1 MLLVHGLGGSRSSW
15 SAVAQTLSARGLT
28 VDAVAY
34 APLGPSVAQLADQLV
49 AEVARILSRT
59 GAAKVHLVGHS
70 LGGVVIAQAI
80 ADGGLDG
87 LVDTVVTLGSPF
99 GGSPWAGVL
108 PFVEI
113 VRALRP
119 GSQLLQRL
127 ASTPIPDGVRW
138 LAVTA
143 ALDIIVPGLRSV
155 PSHARAESI
164 RVNGVGHLGM
174 LRSSEVI
181 ECITAALSASRVGR
195 VARRAAPRRFAVG
208 GNEGIFGGFFSG
220 RHVLGV
226 AADSGARSRLVP
238 SGSRAYW
245 RDARGCARA
254 RRQGVPGELLAG
266 LMRGVEVNTV
276 RVHQELTTDS
286 AQHADQRRSLLLLAS
301 TSDLIVALRCPA
313 RTMLW
318 MPVRKV
324 ASMPTNTGRSSASS
338 VRPELHSTK

>member
-1 MLLVHGLGGSRSSW
+1 MATMRVLAGARAAVQIAARAAVVQATEVSMMASAAAKTSRRLVGGGLEPARSLSPQMNLCTAPTTCPVLLVHGLGGSRSSW

-108 PFVEI
+108 PFVKI

-143 ALDIIVPGLRSV
+143 TLDIIVPGLRSV

-164 RVNGVGHLGM
+164 RVNGVGHLGL
-174 LRSSEVI
+174 LRSSDVI
-181 ECITAALSASRVGR
+181 ECITAALSTRDS
-195 VARRAAPRRFAVG
+195 AAIA
-208 GNEGIFGGFFSG
+208 E
-220 RHVLGV
+220 
-226 AADSGARSRLVP
+226 ARS
-238 SGSRAYW
+238 
-245 RDARGCARA
+245 
-254 RRQGVPGELLAG
+254 
-266 LMRGVEVNTV
+266 
-276 RVHQELTTDS
+276 
-286 AQHADQRRSLLLLAS
+286 AS
-301 TSDLIVALRCPA
+301 
-313 RTMLW
+313 
-318 MPVRKV
+318 
-324 ASMPTNTGRSSASS
+324 
-338 VRPELHSTK
+338 